1 MKMTLHDHHLPLN
14 TGSLFRLLI
23 VLAFVLSF
31 AYPLNSYSSDVCK
44 TDSSPANPLAAT
56 NSGLGG
62 TGIELTQSGIGGT
75 GIDGSGIGGTGIEI
89 SDYDDTDEKM
99 ISEGGVI
106 GGTGIIGV
114 ITGFASICVND
125 IEIHYNK
132 NTPVTMDGLTSSVSK
147 LATGQMVVVRAEGS
161 NDKTKA
167 QLIAIYHAVVGPVG
181 HIDPTTREIR
191 VLNQT
196 IQLQAHHKLEKLNE
210 KWVRVSG
217 LRLASG
223 KIIATHIQPIQPM
236 KRSIINGRITQI
248 NPGEI
253 IIEGT
258 RVQFN
263 PESWPH
269 GLSKGMEIS
278 VDGTWDGTSIHAQT
292 VHVEPTRQILGDVQQ
307 IVMEGYVQAFTD
319 HSLEMNNQS
328 LQLSPSAQ
336 ITGTDEKKL
345 ELNRRVQINGQLTPE
360 HNIIVDKLE
369 LKPSPIIQDINNIS
383 ISNGIREHGS
393 ALKFENHMHNRI
405 EAFE

>member
-1 MKMTLHDHHLPLN
+1 MKMTLHDQHLPLN
-14 TGSLFRLLI
+14 TGFLLRLLI
-23 VLAFVLSF
+23 VSAIALSF
-31 AYPLNSYSSDVCK
+31 AYPLNSFGSNVCK
-44 TDSSPANPLAAT
+44 TDSSPANPLAT
-56 NSGLGG
+56 TKSGLGG

-89 SDYDDTDEKM
+89 SDYGDSDEKT
-99 ISEGGVI
+99 IIEGSMI

-132 NTPVTMDGLTSSVSK
+132 HTPVTMDGLAFSISK
-147 LATGQMVVVRAEGS
+147 LETGQMVVIRAENS

-181 HIDPTTREIR
+181 HIDPTSREIR

-196 IQLQAHHKLEKLNE
+196 IQLQAHHRLEQLSE

-217 LRLASG
+217 SRLASG

-236 KRSIINGRITQI
+236 KHSIINGRITQI

-258 RVQFN
+258 RVQFS

-319 HSLEMNNQS
+319 HSLELNNQS
-328 LQLSPSAQ
+328 LHLSPSAQ

-345 ELNRRVQINGQLTPE
+345 ELNRRVQISGQLTPE
-360 HNIIVDKLE
+360 HKIIVDKLE
-369 LKPSPIIQDINNIS
+369 LKPSPVIQDINDIS
-383 ISNGIREHGS
+383 IGNGIREHGPV
-393 ALKFENHMHNRI
+393 LKYENHQHNRI
-405 EAFE
+405 DTFD